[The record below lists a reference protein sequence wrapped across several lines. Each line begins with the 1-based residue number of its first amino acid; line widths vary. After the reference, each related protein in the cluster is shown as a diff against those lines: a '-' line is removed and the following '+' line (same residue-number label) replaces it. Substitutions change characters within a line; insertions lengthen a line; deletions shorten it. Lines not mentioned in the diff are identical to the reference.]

1 MASAASP
8 MGSVMTC
15 CGTEME
21 GLSKPWDARRR
32 VFGDFVVVAFLCA
45 QVLDGVLTYLGI
57 RAWGPGVEANPIVSS
72 AVSFAGLGVGL
83 SAVKLTAI
91 ALGMMLHL
99 RRVHVLVALLTAIYI
114 AAAILPWTAIFL
126 MQ

>member
-1 MASAASP
+1 MMDGLKDAC
-8 MGSVMTC
+8 GSKMD
-15 CGTEME
+15 
-21 GLSKPWDARRR
+21 GLAKRLDGRQS

-72 AVSFAGLGVGL
+72 AVSVAGLGVGL

-91 ALGMMLHL
+91 GLGMMLHL
-99 RRVHVLVALLTAIYI
+99 RRVHTLVALLTAIYI
-114 AAAILPWTAIFL
+114 AAAILPWTAILL